1 MTAAGSGPDAARSQ
15 SGADI
20 EAALLEIA
28 RHLEARD
35 AIAAATAIDRLA
47 GACAAAAR
55 AGMDDVARSRL
66 QPLLTRC
73 TALAME
79 TRATLAASLARLGTG
94 SRAHR
99 AYRAE

>member
-1 MTAAGSGPDAARSQ
+1 MTEAVSGPDASRTR

-35 AIAAATAIDRLA
+35 AIAAAAAIDRLA
-47 GACAAAAR
+47 GACAAAAK
-55 AGMDDVARSRL
+55 AGMDEITRVRL

-79 TRATLAASLARLGTG
+79 TKTTLAASLARLGTG

>member
-1 MTAAGSGPDAARSQ
+1 VTQPVPGQGAARAKT
-15 SGADI
+15 GADI
-20 EAALLEIA
+20 ESALLDIA

-35 AIAAATAIDRLA
+35 AISAAGAIEHLAT
-47 GACAAAAR
+47 ACAAAAK
-55 AGMDDVARSRL
+55 AGIDDVARTRL
-66 QPLLTRC
+66 QPLMTRC

-79 TRATLAASLARLGTG
+79 TRATLAASLARLGNG